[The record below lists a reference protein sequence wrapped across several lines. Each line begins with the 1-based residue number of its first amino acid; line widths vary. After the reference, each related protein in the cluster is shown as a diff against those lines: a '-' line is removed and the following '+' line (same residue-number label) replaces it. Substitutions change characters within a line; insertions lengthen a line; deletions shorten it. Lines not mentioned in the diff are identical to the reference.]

1 MSDIHIKID
10 GIKGESVIVA
20 HKDEIEVESWHWAVA
35 NPVPAG
41 GGGSGSGAGKPQFA
55 DLVFVHRADR
65 ASPELWKACALGR
78 SVASAVLTVTRG
90 GGSGAA
96 QDYLTIT
103 LRDLRVTSVSLADA
117 ASDGQR
123 PVESVSLAYRKAEY
137 QYRPQKADG
146 SLGPAV
152 KFGYDLKTNKPL

>member
-10 GIKGESVIVA
+10 AIKGESAIVG
-20 HKDEIEVESWHWAVA
+20 HKDEIEVDSWHWAVTNA
-35 NPVPAG
+35 VPA
-41 GGGSGSGAGKPQFA
+41 GGGSGSGSGRPQFA

-65 ASPELWKACALGR
+65 ASPELWRACTLGR
-78 SVASAVLTVTRG
+78 SLASAVLTVTRG

-96 QDYLTIT
+96 QDYLAIT
-103 LRDLRVTSVSLADA
+103 LRDVRVTSVSLADA
-117 ASDGQR
+117 ADDGQR
-123 PVESVSLAYRKAEY
+123 PMESVSLAYRKAEY
-137 QYRPQKADG
+137 QYRPQKTDG

>member
-1 MSDIHIKID
+1 MSDIHIKVD
-10 GIKGESVIVA
+10 GIKGESTQVS
-20 HKDEIEVESWHWAVA
+20 HRDEIEVESWSWAVT

-41 GGGSGSGAGKPQFA
+41 GGSGGRSGKPQFA
-55 DLVFVHRADR
+55 DLVFTHRADR

-78 SVASAVLTVTRG
+78 SLASAVLTVSQSG
-90 GGSGAA
+90 GRAA

-103 LRDLRVTSVSLADA
+103 LRDVRVTSVSLSDA
-117 ASDGQR
+117 ADDSQR
-123 PVESVSLAYRKAEY
+123 PAESVSLAYRKAEY
-137 QYRPQKADG
+137 HYRPQKADG